1 VRGFQPFVVMGSAKS
16 GTTWV
21 QRILDSHP
29 AVRCHF
35 QQPVLPLL
43 DKELWTPRIK
53 VYNGN
58 QTPFEGVFDQ
68 RLDELA
74 YASRSEYLQSYEPL
88 RERAYVQRFVEGLDE
103 ARASELRA
111 LHRRILARI
120 VEEAL
125 CDTPGALRV
134 GSKAYTDLKL
144 LFEVFPG
151 AKVIHI
157 LRDGRDVAVSKRFHL
172 YRSRSFF
179 LGDERSRW
187 LTRLHSWSRTRHLVF
202 RLRKRFG
209 WFGEDAFW
217 SPDSGRPFFHR
228 RILEMLAGDWRRIVD
243 YLLAREAESP
253 ERFLTVRYEE
263 LLADPELWIGRL
275 LEFLDVARDPE
286 TVGKIAEATSFRSM
300 SKGKAGF
307 FRGGRSGDWR
317 DKFTAADH
325 EQFLAIAGRTLEAA
339 GYPLEGP

>member
-1 VRGFQPFVVMGSAKS
+1 
-16 GTTWV
+16 
-21 QRILDSHP
+21 
-29 AVRCHF
+29 
-35 QQPVLPLL
+35 
-43 DKELWTPRIK
+43 
-53 VYNGN
+53 
-58 QTPFEGVFDQ
+58 
-68 RLDELA
+68 
-74 YASRSEYLQSYEPL
+74 
-88 RERAYVQRFVEGLDE
+88 
-103 ARASELRA
+103 
-111 LHRRILARI
+111 
-120 VEEAL
+120 
-125 CDTPGALRV
+125 
-134 GSKAYTDLKL
+134 
-144 LFEVFPG
+144 VFPG

-209 WFGEDAFW
+209 WFGGDAFW

-275 LEFLDVARDPE
+275 LEFLDVVRDPE

-317 DKFTAADH
+317 DKFTPRTTSSSSRSRGGRSRQRAIPLKAPEGGTPAPGRNGLRAFQELADPGPVLQH
-325 EQFLAIAGRTLEAA
+325 GGIGAQRADGGAGRPRLAA
-339 GYPLEGP
+339 PGLRAGIAVA